1 MNFLCNTNRSI
12 IYTFLGITTIS
23 IFLIFIYYPIIQ
35 KSVYSTIKYYT
46 ITGINNNNNNMNLT
60 VLNRQENLLT
70 CRLICQ
76 IVAGVTDSPMK
87 YLQAT
92 NHTLI
97 PIKFTNTTN
106 SSDLSN
112 TTIFQHVI
120 GGSWMFKMIS
130 DHSNNIINN
139 NNVNRCSNISKSG
152 VAIIFM
158 CKNRWPQ
165 LYVTLSTV
173 IPLLQRQQLCYRIFV
188 IEPIEHGWFNRGK
201 LINIGFIEAKKYF
214 EFNCVVLHDADL
226 APLDDRI
233 PYGCDEQVKQMA
245 VHLSVGRSTENF
257 TLMYQQYIGGVLKI
271 SNEHFIRANGFSN
284 YYWGWGAEDDDFEI
298 RLRYTNIKYIHFN
311 ASIARYLSVPH
322 TIQSRD
328 RLKYNGKLKDNA
340 RSRMKKD
347 GLNSLNTQ
355 PSQLPWSNP
364 QHSG

>member
-46 ITGINNNNNNMNLT
+46 ITGINNNNNNNMNLT

-70 CRLICQ
+70 CRLICE

-188 IEPIEHGWFNRGK
+188 IEPIEH
-201 LINIGFIEAKKYF
+201 EAKKYF

-257 TLMYQQYIGGVLKI
+257 TLMYQQ
-271 SNEHFIRANGFSN
+271 ANGFSN

-347 GLNSLNTQ
+347 GLNSLKYKVINISNEYYFTHIFVSIKRTGVNQTQRSNT
-355 PSQLPWSNP
+355 SEIFED
-364 QHSG
+364 